1 MMRPFALVAALT
13 LFVFATAPAAL
24 AEGERALGSDAVLL
38 TGNDLAVALTGV
50 TAEGWSF
57 DGENWFYFTEYYAPD
72 GSIVGS
78 GGPDE
83 GSDAWDWEGHW
94 RAESEQACYEYPAL
108 DKTACRQI
116 YVENGVYKNV
126 AGGEVK
132 AYWQPTE

>member
-1 MMRPFALVAALT
+1 MIRLFLVAVTLAAALI
-13 LFVFATAPAAL
+13 ATAPAAL
-24 AEGERALGSDAVLL
+24 AEGERELGPDAVLL
-38 TGNDLAVALTGV
+38 TGDDLAVAVTGV

-57 DGENWFYFTEYYAPD
+57 DGETWFYFSEYYAPD

-83 GSDAWDWEGHW
+83 GSDAWAWEGHW

-108 DKTACRQI
+108 DKEACRQI

-126 AGGEVK
+126 TDGEVR

>member
-1 MMRPFALVAALT
+1 MKRAFFFALVFSSVVS
-13 LFVFATAPAAL
+13 LFGLPAS
-24 AEGERALGSDAVLL
+24 AEGERELGPDAVLL

-57 DGENWFYFTEYYAPD
+57 DGENWFYFSEYYAPD

-83 GSDAWDWEGHW
+83 GSDAWSWEGHW

-108 DKTACRQI
+108 DKEACRQI

-126 AGGEVK
+126 TDGEVR
-132 AYWQPTE
+132 AYWEPIE

>member
-1 MMRPFALVAALT
+1 MMRRI
-13 LFVFATAPAAL
+13 LFVLALGAYAFSTTPAAR
-24 AEGERALGSDAVLL
+24 ADGERALGPDAVLL

-57 DGENWFYFTEYYAPD
+57 DGEGWFYFTEYYAPD

-94 RAESEQACYEYPAL
+94 RTESEQACYEYPAL
-108 DKTACRQI
+108 DKEACRQI

-126 AGGEVK
+126 TDGEVR